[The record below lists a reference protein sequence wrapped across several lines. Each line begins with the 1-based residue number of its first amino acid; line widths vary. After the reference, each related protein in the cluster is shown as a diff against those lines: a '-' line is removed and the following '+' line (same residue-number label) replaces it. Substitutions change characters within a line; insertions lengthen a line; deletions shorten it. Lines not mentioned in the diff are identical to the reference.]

1 MSCGLSVKN
10 RLEHPDQSRNPK
22 KRGIKLSFSDSD
34 PLTLRWIIRIFLKAI
49 SSGFSRFFLRNI
61 CRTELTSPEDKALRA
76 RVAAVTPA
84 SSASVRA
91 MEYAIHRKLIK
102 FKEFHLLAKQ
112 NIYGDE
118 LSNGQGTTRLPHLHD
133 AGKREGG
140 KYVYIYIYIIE
151 CSTLQHITEET
162 QKKEKKR
169 LNPTTPK

>member
-1 MSCGLSVKN
+1 M
-10 RLEHPDQSRNPK
+10 
-22 KRGIKLSFSDSD
+22 
-34 PLTLRWIIRIFLKAI
+34 
-49 SSGFSRFFLRNI
+49 
-61 CRTELTSPEDKALRA
+61 
-76 RVAAVTPA
+76 AAVTPA

-102 FKEFHLLAKQ
+102 FKEFHVLAKES
-112 NIYGDE
+112 ICVHE
-118 LSNGQGTTRLPHLHD
+118 LSNGQQTIRLPHLHD